1 MENLIFYI
9 LAAVTLCGGL
19 GVVFMRNPVGS
30 ALSLILALL
39 GMACVYLTL
48 SAEFLAA
55 VQVLVYAGAIV
66 VLFLF
71 VILLVNQEKAPAGGF
86 SRLRLVVPVAV
97 IGVSVFWACLL
108 SRIESPEVFADPSL
122 GSGTEAA
129 KLLFTTYIFP
139 FEAVSI
145 ILLASMIGAIVL
157 AKRKGVK

>member
-39 GMACVYLTL
+39 GMACIYLTL
-48 SAEFLAA
+48 GAEFLAA

-71 VILLVNQEKAPAGGF
+71 VILLVNQEKTTAGGF
-86 SRLRLVVPVAV
+86 SPLRLIVPVAV
-97 IGVSVFWACLL
+97 IGLSVVWACLL
-108 SRIESPEVFADPSL
+108 SGVESPEALSDPSL
-122 GSGTEAA
+122 GSGRSAA

-139 FEAVSI
+139 FEAASI
-145 ILLASMIGAIVL
+145 ILLAAMIGAIVL
-157 AKRKGVK
+157 AKKKGVK